1 MSADQIS
8 LDPEAA
14 AALADRW
21 DQYAD
26 ELGQYLASTQPD
38 MEQLSNQLGPI
49 YSAFVQA
56 KALETTERGLS
67 YERVIA
73 WARSHAQKLRVII
86 GLASRPLTTTPPAP
100 STPRC
105 RTDLSED
112 RPGGVGLSRKG
123 GWRG

>member
-26 ELGQYLASTQPD
+26 ELGRYLASTQPD

-49 YSAFVQA
+49 YSAFIQA

-73 WARSHAQKLRVII
+73 WARSHAQKLRNHRTGFEAADDDTARAIDAA
-86 GLASRPLTTTPPAP
+86 ASN
-100 STPRC
+100 
-105 RTDLSED
+105 
-112 RPGGVGLSRKG
+112 
-123 GWRG
+123 

>member
-26 ELGQYLASTQPD
+26 ELGRYLASTQPD

-49 YSAFVQA
+49 YSAFIQA

-73 WARSHAQKLRVII
+73 WARAGEDVRR
-86 GLASRPLTTTPPAP
+86 ASARACAGRCPPSRGP
-100 STPRC
+100 SRC
-105 RTDLSED
+105 PSVHHT
-112 RPGGVGLSRKG
+112 
-123 GWRG
+123 RG

>member
-21 DQYAD
+21 DTYAD
-26 ELGQYLASTQPD
+26 ELAQYLASTQPD
-38 MEQLSNQLGPI
+38 IEQLNNQLGPI
-49 YSAFVQA
+49 YSAFIQA

-73 WARSHAQKLRVII
+73 WALAHAQKLRNH
-86 GLASRPLTTTPPAP
+86 
-100 STPRC
+100 
-105 RTDLSED
+105 RTGFEVADD
-112 RPGGVGLSRKG
+112 DTARAIDAAVQI
-123 GWRG
+123 